1 MQPGGPY
8 PGLRGVMTWSVNWD
22 AAASC
27 ASSYG
32 FSETLGN
39 YFNGS
44 PIVSNRVNN
53 DVKGFIVEN
62 KLTIQA
68 KTALIKQVNVYNL
81 LGQLIKQQ
89 NFDANTNT
97 VEVFDDYFNNKQI
110 FIIKV
115 VDKEEIIT
123 ELKIY

>member
-1 MQPGGPY
+1 MALRRTAVGL
-8 PGLRGVMTWSVNWD
+8 LRGIM
-22 AAASC
+22 
-27 ASSYG
+27 
-32 FSETLGN
+32 
-39 YFNGS
+39 
-44 PIVSNRVNN
+44 
-53 DVKGFIVEN
+53 EN

>member
-1 MQPGGPY
+1 M
-8 PGLRGVMTWSVNWD
+8 
-22 AAASC
+22 
-27 ASSYG
+27 
-32 FSETLGN
+32 
-39 YFNGS
+39 
-44 PIVSNRVNN
+44 
-53 DVKGFIVEN
+53 
-62 KLTIQA
+62 
-68 KTALIKQVNVYNL
+68 NVYNL